1 MRRRLLYCSSFS
13 LLLLLIGLCFFHP
26 SSALA
31 QEAAGFTDADQ
42 VALPPLV
49 GQMAILVG
57 LALLPYLV
65 LLLTSFVKMVVVMT
79 LLRSALG
86 VQQAPPNQVING
98 IALILT
104 LYVMFP
110 TGQAMYEAVKPLIAN
125 QQETK
130 LISAESA
137 EFIIGAVQEGREPLR
152 QFLIRNTRGKYI
164 TAYYRLAYRYFPT
177 NVRATLEP
185 EDFLVVVPSYI
196 TSQIE
201 DAFQIGVLIYLPF
214 FIVDIVTSN
223 ILLAMG
229 MMMLSPMTIA
239 LPLKLLLLV
248 MMDGWS
254 LLLQGLVMSFK
265 P

>member
-1 MRRRLLYCSSFS
+1 MRRRYLLS
-13 LLLLLIGLCFFHP
+13 LLLIGLAFLHP
-26 SSALA
+26 TTLAA
-31 QEAAGFTDADQ
+31 QEEQ
-42 VALPPLV
+42 VTLPPLI

-57 LALLPYLV
+57 LSLLPFLV
-65 LLLTSFVKMVVVMT
+65 LLLTSFVKMVVVMS

-110 TGQAMYEAVKPLIAN
+110 TGQQMWQAVEPLVAK
-125 QQETK
+125 QQETQ
-130 LISAESA
+130 LISAQSA
-137 EFIIGAVQEGREPLR
+137 EFIIEAVQAGREPLR
-152 QFLIRNTRGKYI
+152 QFLIRNTRAKYM
-164 TAYYRLAYRYFPT
+164 TGYFRLAYRYFPAD
-177 NVRATLEP
+177 VRGSLTP
-185 EDFLVVVPSYI
+185 EDFIVVVPAFI
-196 TSQIE
+196 TSQVE

-265 P
+265 T